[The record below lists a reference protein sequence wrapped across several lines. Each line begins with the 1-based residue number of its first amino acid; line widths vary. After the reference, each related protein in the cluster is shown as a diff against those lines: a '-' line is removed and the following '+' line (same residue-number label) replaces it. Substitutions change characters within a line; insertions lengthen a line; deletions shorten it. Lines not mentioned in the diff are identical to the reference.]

1 MLQHAAPVTVLDKFG
16 MTKPMP
22 KNKGVAIKFRRP
34 KPFPAAT
41 IPLVEGVTPPSTA
54 FAYEDVSTRLN
65 QFGDVVSHTDVI
77 QDTHEDPVLNDMLL
91 QAGENIGRTS
101 EALNFAVL
109 RAGTSVFYGNGS
121 SRTEVNTPLSKNKLR
136 AVTRFLMAQK
146 AKRIRRILDGS
157 VDHNTTPV
165 ESAWVAVGHT
175 DLESDIRELPGFIPT
190 AQYGSRKV
198 VSEHECG
205 TVENIRFVLSPDLP
219 PWEDAGGAHG
229 GAVFSTSGTNADVY
243 PLLVFGKGAYA
254 TVPLR
259 GQGAVSPAII
269 SAGQKTKD
277 DPLGQRGYLG
287 WKMWHAAV
295 ILNQSWMVRLE
306 VAASSLD

>member
-1 MLQHAAPVTVLDKFG
+1 M
-16 MTKPMP
+16 
-22 KNKGVAIKFRRP
+22 
-34 KPFPAAT
+34 
-41 IPLVEGVTPPSTA
+41 
-54 FAYEDVSTRLN
+54 
-65 QFGDVVSHTDVI
+65 
-77 QDTHEDPVLNDMLL
+77 
-91 QAGENIGRTS
+91 
-101 EALNFAVL
+101 
-109 RAGTSVFYGNGS
+109 
-121 SRTEVNTPLSKNKLR
+121 NTPLSKNKLR

-146 AKRIRRILDGS
+146 AKRISRILDGS

-205 TVENIRFVLSPDLP
+205 SVESIRFVLSPDLP

-229 GAVFSTSGTNADVY
+229 GVVSSTSGTNADVY

-254 TVPLR
+254 TVPIR
-259 GQGAVSPAII
+259 GLDAVSPAII